1 MQFAGE
7 WLFFN
12 LHLRRTNYSDYLTNL
27 LFLLTKSNHWNV
39 LKKNR
44 YVDLWSYTLYIIWK
58 GVGLLVKLK
67 AGRVNKWTTKIKSL
81 TCISEGFDKC
91 PNATLQ
97 NNYFWGTPPDDCFCL
112 EIWSQNHY
120 NIKSRNFKTI
130 FT

>member
-7 WLFFN
+7 WLFFQSPFEEN
-12 LHLRRTNYSDYLTNL
+12 ELFWLLNYFVVFTNQ
-27 LFLLTKSNHWNV
+27 KQP
-39 LKKNR
+39 LKCAQKNR